1 MGPRG
6 LLWALR
12 EGIVATIED
21 LRGIRWRAINPG
33 VPLNTDAAIY
43 QYWLQHP
50 EIGSP
55 LGGETELED
64 GSVGQAFANGIV
76 LFRGGELEVVT

>member
-1 MGPRG
+1 MAAGRIV
-6 LLWALR
+6 ATM
-12 EGIVATIED
+12 EGEVATIED
-21 LRGIRWRAINPG
+21 LRRIRWRAINAG
-33 VPLNTDAAIY
+33 VPLNPGAAIY

-76 LFRGGELEVVT
+76 LYRDGALEVVT